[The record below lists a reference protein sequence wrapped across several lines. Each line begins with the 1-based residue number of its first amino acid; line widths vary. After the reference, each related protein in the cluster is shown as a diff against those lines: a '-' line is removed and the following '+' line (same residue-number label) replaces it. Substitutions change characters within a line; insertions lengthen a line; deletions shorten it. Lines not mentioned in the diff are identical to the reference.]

1 MSVPQKRAR
10 NDDAQERAFDDER
23 HKQPRGDVGDDDDD
37 GTEELVV
44 IRGERAVDVESE
56 GGSDVDDDDDDDDG
70 DDGDDNDGDD
80 DGTETS
86 DRDLV
91 WSDNVQHSLLSLNK
105 VLNRTTKRV
114 AVLEDRYRELARRQ
128 GPQAGAAPVAAL
140 VAAVPIA
147 ADAGLAQLIDQGAET
162 LALRLWRVCFGRV
175 FFFCFG
181 FIVPAGLVVL
191 FI

>member
-1 MSVPQKRAR
+1 MQLFQHAFL
-10 NDDAQERAFDDER
+10 DADSCVLAEWSIIFTQ
-23 HKQPRGDVGDDDDD
+23 RGAQLCTASGRPV
-37 GTEELVV
+37 L
-44 IRGERAVDVESE
+44 
-56 GGSDVDDDDDDDDG
+56 SDSSTIAS